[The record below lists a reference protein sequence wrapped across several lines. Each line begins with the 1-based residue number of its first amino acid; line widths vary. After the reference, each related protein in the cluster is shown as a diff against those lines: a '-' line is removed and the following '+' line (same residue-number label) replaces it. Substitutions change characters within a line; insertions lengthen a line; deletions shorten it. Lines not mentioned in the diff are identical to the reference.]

1 MFNAYAVFIYIL
13 LYYLSLTMFFLK
25 AIIVKIIPD
34 IINTV
39 IGIIPKL
46 ATLSNV
52 YVIPKALFAL
62 VIILPKYTDG

>member
-13 LYYLSLTMFFLK
+13 LSYLSLTMFFLK
-25 AIIVKIIPD
+25 AIIVKITPD

-46 ATLSNV
+46 ATLSNA
-52 YVIPKALFAL
+52 YVIPKPLFAL